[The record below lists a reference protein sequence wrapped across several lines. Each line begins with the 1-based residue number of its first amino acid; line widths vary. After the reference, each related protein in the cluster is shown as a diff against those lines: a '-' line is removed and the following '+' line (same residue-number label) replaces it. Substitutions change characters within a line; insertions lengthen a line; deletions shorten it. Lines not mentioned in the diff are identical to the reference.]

1 MSRFWVLYPHNPSVS
16 FADARTR
23 EQVGH
28 TLILGDL
35 SGFGGVLDQFEGCSA
50 QKGVAGES
58 ITLTV
63 IELNWQLLAS

>member
-1 MSRFWVLYPHNPSVS
+1 MLYPHNPSVS

-35 SGFGGVLDQFEGCSA
+35 SGFGGVLDQLEGCSA